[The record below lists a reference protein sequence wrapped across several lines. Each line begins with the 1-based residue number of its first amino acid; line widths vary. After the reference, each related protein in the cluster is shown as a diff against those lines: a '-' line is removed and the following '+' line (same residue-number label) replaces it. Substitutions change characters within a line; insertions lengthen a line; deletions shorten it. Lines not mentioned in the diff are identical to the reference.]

1 MKKIILVAAV
11 ATFALGMTSCKK
23 DYTCDCS
30 YTSGGSTAT
39 SSSTI
44 KNAKKSD
51 AKAACTALQVGGFTC
66 TLK

>member
-1 MKKIILVAAV
+1 MKKFILVAAV

-30 YTSGGSTAT
+30 YTSGGQTYT

-51 AKAACTALQVGGFTC
+51 AKTACTALQIGGYTC